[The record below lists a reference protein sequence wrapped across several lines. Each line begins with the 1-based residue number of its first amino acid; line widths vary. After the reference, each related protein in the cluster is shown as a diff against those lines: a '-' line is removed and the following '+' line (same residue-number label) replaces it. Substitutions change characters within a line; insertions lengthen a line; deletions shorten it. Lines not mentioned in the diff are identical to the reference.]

1 MERFSSQKYLHTP
14 IPSDG
19 FWLVYETLD
28 RKINKASAFSPPCS
42 HTTSSRPGQAPW
54 QQRFLPGRAPAP
66 TPQWLPHGP
75 GAQPEPPA
83 LPPQPPHPLPPARG
97 SGASAGPSSM
107 QSPFSKASR
116 GKLGALEVVVSVFVI
131 VVVVV
136 IFKTLTFCG
145 ISQILPV
152 KT

>member
-1 MERFSSQKYLHTP
+1 MR
-14 IPSDG
+14 
-19 FWLVYETLD
+19 
-28 RKINKASAFSPPCS
+28 SPV
-42 HTTSSRPGQAPW
+42 
-54 QQRFLPGRAPAP
+54 
-66 TPQWLPHGP
+66 
-75 GAQPEPPA
+75 
-83 LPPQPPHPLPPARG
+83 
-97 SGASAGPSSM
+97 
-107 QSPFSKASR
+107 SKASR